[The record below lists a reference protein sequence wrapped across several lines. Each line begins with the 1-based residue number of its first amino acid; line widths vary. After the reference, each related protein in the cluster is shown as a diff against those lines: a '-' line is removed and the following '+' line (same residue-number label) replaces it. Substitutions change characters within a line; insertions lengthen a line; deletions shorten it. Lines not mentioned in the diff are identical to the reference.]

1 MPFVIRGRPLR
12 GKSKELEYRA
22 QYASNKRT
30 TPPGDTS
37 ALWSESQTRL
47 HQLHP
52 PEALH
57 APPSAGKPVGS
68 SCGLFGANSGIQDS
82 SGPDSGVSPVLA
94 WHAAVSAARQAQ
106 DDVEKPDMR
115 TQPTAV
121 CTTGPAPVG
130 SLAQRKRQQYA
141 KSKKQGGS
149 TSSRPPRALF
159 CLTLNNPIRRACI
172 SLVEWKPF
180 DIFILLSIFANC
192 VALAIYIPF
201 PGDDSNSTNQ
211 ELETVEYAFLII
223 FTIETFL
230 KIIAYGLV
238 MHQNSYVRNG
248 WNMLDFVIVIVGLFS
263 VVLEMI
269 TKDADSGGQSGGKP
283 GGFDVK
289 ALRAFRVLRPLR
301 LVSGV
306 PSLQVVLN
314 SIIKAMVPL
323 LHIAL
328 LVLFVIIIYAII
340 GLELFIGKMHATC
353 MMQTGALA
361 EEEATPCA
369 VSGHGRHCLLN
380 GTSCREGWQGP
391 NNGITNFDNFLF
403 AMLTVFQCITME
415 GWTDV
420 LYWMNDAMGFEL
432 PWVYFV
438 SLVIFGSFFVL
449 NLVLGV
455 LSGEFSKEREKAK
468 ARGDFQKLREKQ
480 QLEEDLKG
488 YLDWITQAEDIDPE
502 NEEEGDEEGKRNRV
516 TLADLTEKKKG
527 KFGWFTQST
536 ETQASMPS
544 ETESANTENHNGEEN
559 KSPCCGPLC
568 QKITKSKCSRQWRR
582 WNRFC
587 RRKCRAAV
595 KSVTFYWLVIIL
607 VFLNTLT
614 IASEHY
620 NQPDWLT
627 TVQDVANKVLLA
639 MFTLEMLVKMYSL
652 GLQAY
657 FVSLF
662 NRFDCFVVCGGIVE
676 TILVELAI
684 MSPLGIS
691 VFRCVRLLRIFKVT
705 RHWASLSNLVASLLN
720 SMKSIASLL
729 LLLFLFIII
738 FSLLGMQLFG
748 GKFNF
753 DETVTKRSTFD
764 NFPQAL
770 LTVFQILTGEDWNT
784 VMYDGIMA
792 YGGPASSGMVVCI
805 YFIILFICG
814 NYILL
819 NVFLAIAVDNLAD
832 AESLNTAQKEEEEAK
847 KRKNSVKDT
856 STDAKRVEIIDVK
869 DGETKATAEVLLE
882 EDKVSYPAIDSP
894 ACDDDDNGGVVPEV
908 PPGSH
913 HLRLSELSIKE
924 KTPPI
929 PLGSAFF
936 IFSSTNPFRVFCHKL
951 INHQIFTNLILV
963 FIMLSSISLA
973 AEDPIR
979 NFSARNIILGYA
991 DYVFTSIF
999 TFEILIKMTA
1009 FGAFLHKGAF
1019 CRNYFNLLD
1028 LLVVGVSL
1036 VSFGIQSSAISVVKI
1051 LRVLRVLRPLRAI
1064 NRAKGLKHVVQC
1076 VFVAIRTIGNIMIVT
1091 TLLQF
1096 MFACIGVQLFKGKFY
1111 RCTDDA
1117 KSSPDDCKGTYILY
1131 NNGDTALPM
1140 VKERIWYNSDFNF
1153 DNVLMAM
1160 MALFTVSTFEGW
1172 PTLLYKAIDSNRENM
1187 GPIYNYRIE
1196 ISIFFI
1202 IYIIIIAFFMMNIF
1216 VGFVIVTFQEQGE
1229 KEYQNCE
1236 LDKNQRQC
1244 VEYALKA
1251 RPLRRYIPKNP
1262 YQYKF
1267 WYVVNSTGF
1276 EYVMFVLIILN
1287 TLCLAIQHHGQSHL
1301 FNYAMDILNMVFTG
1315 VFTVE
1320 MILKLIAFKPRGYV
1334 GDAWNVFDALVV
1346 IGSVVDIILSQN
1358 YFADAWN
1365 TFDALIVVGSVV
1377 DIAITEVNN
1386 TEDSAR
1392 ISITFFRLFR
1402 VMRLVKLLSRG
1413 EGIRTLLWTFI
1424 KSFQA
1429 LPYVALLIAMLFF
1442 IYAVIGMQ
1450 VFGKIAMV
1458 DGTQINRNNNFQ
1470 TFPQAV
1476 LMLFRCATGEAWQE
1490 IMLAC
1495 LPGKLCDPESD
1506 YNPGEERTCG
1516 SGFAI
1521 IYFISFYMLCAF
1533 LIINLFVAVI
1543 MDNFDYL
1550 TRDWSILGPHHL
1562 DEFKR
1567 IWSEYDPEAKG
1578 RIKHL
1583 DVVTLLRRI
1592 QPPLGFG
1599 KLCPHRVACKRLVA
1613 MNMPLNSDG
1622 TVMFNA
1628 TLFALVRTALK
1639 IKTEGNLEQANEE
1652 LRAVIKKIWK
1662 RTSMK
1667 LLDQVVPPA
1676 GDDEVTV
1683 GKFYATFLIQDYFR
1697 KFKRRKEQ
1705 GLVGMRS
1712 WERLNTTMALQ
1723 AGLRT
1728 LHDIGPEIRRA
1739 ISCDLQEAGL
1749 VDDNGEEEED
1759 IYRRNGSL
1767 FGNHV
1772 SADQQ
1777 GCFHPTTATQRPL
1790 QILPFSCSASARPA
1804 PTGSRAKDAD
1814 AEANSSPI
1822 RYNRHHHTPHDPHCV
1837 PTFHKSPIPSNANL
1851 NNANVPSLLSV
1862 TNGRLQK
1869 RSLRGG
1875 RASSAK
1881 NGSSAAASSK
1891 GAHDKPWKS
1900 HSSRTR
1906 YYEAYIRSESGDG
1919 LCSTIRTEEPGDGD
1933 SEDGRGSG
1941 EYYSGE
1947 EFQED
1952 DIMLAQEPYCDA
1964 SSSCQPDVMPSKK
1977 AHRDAEGDFDLGVS
1991 RSNHQ
1996 LDGYYDDDQQPICR
2010 VGSRSP
2016 RRWLLPSPQASN
2028 KSTFNFECLRRRSSQ
2043 EDAPLSPSCT
2053 ALPLHLVQQ
2062 QVMAV
2067 AGFDASRIHR
2077 LSPTR
2082 SLRSWVTPPA
2092 SPIARD
2098 CSTCYTPL
2106 IQVDWHRPGSV
2117 CSIPGAVKRS
2127 SWYSDGPLSRSPSP
2141 SRLKLPA
2148 ECCPHILQKRGSANS
2163 VVEAVLISEGLGKYA
2178 RDPNFVTA
2186 TKNEIADACEM
2197 TIDEMESAA
2206 SNLLNGSLD
2215 NGNPG
2220 AAGGAASDPRATAH
2234 VRDSSIRDY
2243 SDEEPYVTLKCEED
2257 LADEMICITSL

>member
-1 MPFVIRGRPLR
+1 MPFIIRGRPLR
-12 GKSKELEYRA
+12 GA
-22 QYASNKRT
+22 QYASNKTT
-30 TPPGDTS
+30 TPSTDAS
-37 ALWSESQTRL
+37 ALWSGSNTRL

-52 PEALH
+52 PEQLQ
-57 APPSAGKPVGS
+57 APASTGKPVGTS
-68 SCGLFGANSGIQDS
+68 YGLLGVNSGNQGVGGTGS
-82 SGPDSGVSPVLA
+82 SVSPVLA
-94 WHAAVSAARQAQ
+94 WHAAISAARQAQ
-106 DDVEKPDMR
+106 GDTAKPDTDSR
-115 TQPTAV
+115 PSV

-149 TSSRPPRALF
+149 TNSRPPRALF

-353 MMQTGALA
+353 YVIQTGALA
-361 EEEATPCA
+361 EEESTPCA
-369 VSGHGRHCLLN
+369 VSGHGRHCIFN
-380 GTSCREGWQGP
+380 GTVCREGWQGP

-536 ETQASMPS
+536 ETQASMPTS
-544 ETESANTENHNGEEN
+544 ETESVNTDNHNGEED

-568 QKITKSKCSRQWRR
+568 RQWRR

-627 TVQDVANKVLLA
+627 EVQDIANKVLLA
-639 MFTLEMLVKMYSL
+639 MFTMEMLVKMYSL

-847 KRKNSVKDT
+847 KRKNSAKDT
-856 STDAKRVEIIDVK
+856 STDNNRVEITESS
-869 DGETKATAEVLLE
+869 DGETKMPADAMLE
-882 EDKVSYPAIDSP
+882 EDKELYPAIDSP
-894 ACDDDDNGGVVPEV
+894 VCNIEHDNEDLPEV
-908 PPGSH
+908 PAGPRPQ
-913 HLRLSELSIKE
+913 RLSELTIKE

-929 PLGSAFF
+929 PEGSAFF

-963 FIMLSSISLA
+963 FIMLSSVSLA

-979 NFSARNIILGYA
+979 NFSARNIILGYF
-991 DYVFTSIF
+991 DYAFTAIF
-999 TFEILIKMTA
+999 TVEILLKMTA

-1117 KSSPDDCKGTYILY
+1117 KSSPEECKGTYILF
-1131 NNGDTALPM
+1131 NNGDTAMPM
-1140 VKERIWYNSDFNF
+1140 VKERIWHNSDFNF

-1172 PTLLYKAIDSNRENM
+1172 PTLLYKAIDSNKENM

-1229 KEYQNCE
+1229 KEYKNCE

-1301 FNYAMDILNMVFTG
+1301 FNYAMDVLNMVFTG

-1334 GDAWNVFDALVV
+1334 GDPWNVFDALVV

-1377 DIAITEVNN
+1377 DIAITEINSAAIPVVKVIVEPGN

-1495 LPGKLCDPESD
+1495 LPGKLCDSESD

-1705 GLVGMRS
+1705 GLVGRPS

-1739 ISCDLQEAGL
+1739 ISCDLQEEGL
-1749 VDDNGEEEED
+1749 VDANGEEEED
-1759 IYRRNGSL
+1759 IYRRNGGL

-1772 SADQQ
+1772 NHVSGDQQ
-1777 GCFHPTTATQRPL
+1777 GSSHPTTVTQRPL
-1790 QILPFSCSASARPA
+1790 QILTLSCSSSTE
-1804 PTGSRAKDAD
+1804 PTQTGRRAGSNDR
-1814 AEANSSPI
+1814 EGETEMNSSPI
-1822 RYNRHHHTPHDPHCV
+1822 QYNHHYHPPHPHNSPHCNS
-1837 PTFHKSPIPSNANL
+1837 TRNQSPIPSNANL
-1851 NNANVPSLLSV
+1851 NNANVPSLLSM
-1862 TNGRLQK
+1862 TSGRQQK
-1869 RSLRGG
+1869 CLLKRDRP
-1875 RASSAK
+1875 SSTK
-1881 NGSSAAASSK
+1881 KGSSASTHSK
-1891 GAHDKPWKS
+1891 GAHDKTLRS
-1900 HSSRTR
+1900 HSTRTR
-1906 YYEAYIRSESGDG
+1906 YYEAYIRSESGGG
-1919 LCSTIRTEEPGDGD
+1919 LYPTIRREEPGGGD
-1933 SEDGRGSG
+1933 SDDDPGSG
-1941 EYYSGE
+1941 EYFSGE
-1947 EFQED
+1947 EFHED
-1952 DIMLAQEPYCDA
+1952 DIMLTRDRLSNKEQHDSEADFEHEEA
-1964 SSSCQPDVMPSKK
+1964 GGNHHQPDSCY
-1977 AHRDAEGDFDLGVS
+1977 S
-1991 RSNHQ
+1991 
-1996 LDGYYDDDQQPICR
+1996 DDQQLIHQDSR
-2010 VGSRSP
+2010 RSP
-2016 RRWLLPSPQASN
+2016 RRWFLPSPQASN
-2028 KSTFNFECLRRRSSQ
+2028 KPFSFECLRRRSS
-2043 EDAPLSPSCT
+2043 EDDAPPSPSCT

-2067 AGFDASRIHR
+2067 AGLDPSRIHR

-2082 SLRSWVTPPA
+2082 SLRSWATPPA
-2092 SPIARD
+2092 SPISLN
-2098 CSTCYTPL
+2098 CSPCYTPL
-2106 IQVDWHRPGSV
+2106 IQVDWRSPGSV
-2117 CSIPGAVKRS
+2117 SSIPGAVKRS
-2127 SWYSDGPLSRSPSP
+2127 SWYTDGQDGPPSRSHSP
-2141 SRLKLPA
+2141 SRLQLPA
-2148 ECCPHILQKRGSANS
+2148 ESCSHFLQKRGSANS
-2163 VVEAVLISEGLGKYA
+2163 LVEAVLISKGLGKYA
-2178 RDPNFVTA
+2178 KDPKFVSV
-2186 TKNEIADACEM
+2186 TKHEIADACEM

-2206 SNLLNGSLD
+2206 SNLLNGSVAD
-2215 NGNPG
+2215 DTNGGTGNVSPDTQ
-2220 AAGGAASDPRATAH
+2220 AIVH
-2234 VRDSSIRDY
+2234 LRDHSIRDY
-2243 SDEEPYVTLKCEED
+2243 SDEEPYVAVKCEED
-2257 LADEMICITSL
+2257 LKDEMICITSL

>member
-1320 MILKLIAFKPRGYV
+1320 MILKLIAFKPR
-1334 GDAWNVFDALVV
+1334 
-1346 IGSVVDIILSQN
+1346 N